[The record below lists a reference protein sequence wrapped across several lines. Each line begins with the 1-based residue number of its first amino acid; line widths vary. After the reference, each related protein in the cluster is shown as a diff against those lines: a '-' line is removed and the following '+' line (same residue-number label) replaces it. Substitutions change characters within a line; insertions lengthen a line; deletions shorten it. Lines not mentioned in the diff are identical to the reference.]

1 MHRTAIRAVRTKLQ
15 CASRSL
21 RPSRYGVHS
30 LFDATGPSRIPSFL
44 RSPTAPRTRPFS
56 SSGSPVLR
64 NSSSGGGRNSNS
76 GSRSHSAPREPLH
89 ASMFFRR
96 TTIALASALVGYGAW
111 YSYNGNG
118 TDMASRGYSNAAKS
132 APGDAVPTRSVLVI
146 GADELKTGTYVG
158 EGPISKTTDNGQ
170 IVVEML
176 SPDLATQKLRKM
188 EESFFVNRGQGV
200 VRYDVS
206 QLPSNSPIEDD
217 HVEKIVE
224 VPVKGGNGSSD
235 WMFWGV
241 FDGHS

>member
-15 CASRSL
+15 CASRSF
-21 RPSRYGVHS
+21 RPSRHGAHS
-30 LFDATGPSRIPSFL
+30 LFDATGSSRIPSFL
-44 RSPTAPRTRPFS
+44 RSTAATRTRPFS
-56 SSGSPVLR
+56 SSSPVLHKSK
-64 NSSSGGGRNSNS
+64 SSHR
-76 GSRSHSAPREPLH
+76 SAPGDPLH

-118 TDMASRGYSNAAKS
+118 ADMVSRGYSNTART

-158 EGPISKTTDNGQ
+158 EGPISKTTGDGQ
-170 IVVEML
+170 MVVEML